1 MNNLEFQK
9 VVDEQL
15 ASFIMM
21 TLLIEIGQKIDFTS
35 DENSYVKNLCHL
47 LGISKD
53 RLNKLQTLVFDND
66 IQILDKATSFNFD
79 TFFSQIHERFKYQ
92 FGQHKAINITLVI
105 HKYMVCEEYYSE
117 TKLKSNILNINTTDG
132 VVLKKSLKNEMK
144 ISQIIKST
152 KDEEFRDLLV
162 EVTEKD
168 WAAELE
174 DFKDKVINIKV
185 DDLVSK
191 DINTN
196 QEEGLK
202 RGSYIGGLLFATI
215 GLFISKDLI
224 LLASLIAMI
233 GVCMVSVILMGGV
246 GAVVAAVLGIVGM
259 TVYSMLLMPLIA
271 SGNILISKTVGVIAC
286 TAIGSIV
293 GAGLGVKFLRYK
305 LQQKK
310 SELEKPY
317 RESLS
322 SYVLMPDDLLR
333 FWESRVE
340 IFLRERKSRVQSR
353 IREASRT
360 KAECI
365 KIIEELKELKKTHD
379 PTTENKLLY
388 QVKNM
393 AAVVEE
399 AQKVNAILQKLEDKF
414 AAKIEE
420 LRVLVTKQ
428 KKYERDQYRL
438 QEIEGKVKRIIGKS
452 QEIKD
457 DWGEEKSKL
466 QIQIQ
471 GMMNAFQSQLLHT
484 KDFIRAEITLSNHS
498 ESEIVKE
505 LDNSL

>member
-1 MNNLEFQK
+1 
-9 VVDEQL
+9 
-15 ASFIMM
+15 
-21 TLLIEIGQKIDFTS
+21 
-35 DENSYVKNLCHL
+35 
-47 LGISKD
+47 
-53 RLNKLQTLVFDND
+53 
-66 IQILDKATSFNFD
+66 
-79 TFFSQIHERFKYQ
+79 
-92 FGQHKAINITLVI
+92 
-105 HKYMVCEEYYSE
+105 
-117 TKLKSNILNINTTDG
+117 
-132 VVLKKSLKNEMK
+132 
-144 ISQIIKST
+144 
-152 KDEEFRDLLV
+152 
-162 EVTEKD
+162 
-168 WAAELE
+168 
-174 DFKDKVINIKV
+174 
-185 DDLVSK
+185 
-191 DINTN
+191 
-196 QEEGLK
+196 
-202 RGSYIGGLLFATI
+202 
-215 GLFISKDLI
+215 
-224 LLASLIAMI
+224 
-233 GVCMVSVILMGGV
+233 
-246 GAVVAAVLGIVGM
+246 
-259 TVYSMLLMPLIA
+259 MPLIA

-317 RESLS
+317 RDSLS

-438 QEIEGKVKRIIGKS
+438 QEIEGKVKRIVVNHKKLKMIGVRRNLNCKFKFRNDECFSKS
-452 QEIKD
+452 TTSHQRLY
-457 DWGEEKSKL
+457 KSRNYFK
-466 QIQIQ
+466 
-471 GMMNAFQSQLLHT
+471 QSFRIGNRKRT
-484 KDFIRAEITLSNHS
+484 
-498 ESEIVKE
+498 
-505 LDNSL
+505 